1 MAYPPPLRKGETDL
15 LLQFPW
21 RRPAPQPG
29 TLRWGDFLG
38 GQKVTKD
45 PPKAG
50 PSPAPE
56 TSTNPEATQKP
67 ETDVPQTGDAAQLSL
82 VLGVLV
88 LSAAGLAAVVNLRKR
103 RS

>member
-1 MAYPPPLRKGETDL
+1 MT
-15 LLQFPW
+15 FW
-21 RRPAPQPG
+21 V
-29 TLRWGDFLG
+29 W
-38 GQKVTKD
+38 QKVTKD

-88 LSAAGLAAVVNLRKR
+88 LSAAGLAAVVTVRRR